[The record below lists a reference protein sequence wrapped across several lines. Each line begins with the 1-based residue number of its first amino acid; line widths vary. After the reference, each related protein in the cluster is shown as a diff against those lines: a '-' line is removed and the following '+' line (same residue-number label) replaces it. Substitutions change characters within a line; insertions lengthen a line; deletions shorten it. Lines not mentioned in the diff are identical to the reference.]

1 MAVYGEDQVPLIAK
15 IFGRN
20 ESDVFNKWLD
30 LRISQDQTTPRFRR
44 SKWNENEDN
53 ILLQAV
59 AEG

>member
-20 ESDVFNKWLD
+20 ETDVFNKWLD
-30 LRISQDQTTPRFRR
+30 LRISKDQAAQKFRR
-44 SKWNENEDN
+44 SKWTENEDN

-59 AEG
+59 ADD